1 VPTRVPRSKRAKP
14 EPKAPVTILQAM
26 RERELFARW
35 FKDPKTWICW
45 TVFLAS
51 LFGLPLDADGPKIF
65 AQCTG
70 RKAPLAGGYR
80 EAWLVVGRRGGRS
93 LILALCAV
101 FLAVFKDW
109 SDRLVP
115 GERGT
120 ILVIAQDRKVA
131 RTIYRYI
138 TAMIT
143 EVPLIAGPIDG
154 EPTQERIELTNGTA
168 IENTANFKTVRGYT
182 LVSALCDE
190 IAFWQGDDSANPDV
204 EILAALRPAMTT
216 MAPDAM
222 LLCASSPHARRGAL
236 WDAYRKFYGKED
248 ALEVLLMTGHARS
261 DVIRMGVGGLITAGY
276 RCLARKP
283 ELSFQSSCFPS
294 LSLSLPCIG
303 RPAP

>member
-1 VPTRVPRSKRAKP
+1 MS
-14 EPKAPVTILQAM
+14 
-26 RERELFARW
+26 
-35 FKDPKTWICW
+35 
-45 TVFLAS
+45 S
-51 LFGLPLDADGPKIF
+51 
-65 AQCTG
+65 
-70 RKAPLAGGYR
+70 
-80 EAWLVVGRRGGRS
+80 
-93 LILALCAV
+93 
-101 FLAVFKDW
+101 
-109 SDRLVP
+109 
-115 GERGT
+115 
-120 ILVIAQDRKVA
+120 
-131 RTIYRYI
+131 RTIVDKARCPRGCRGVSVPSRSRRRRSRSCRRCASVSCLRAGSRIPGRGYYI

-154 EPTQERIELTNGTA
+154 EPTQERIELTNSTA

-303 RPAP
+303 RPAPWDRCSG